1 MERRLAVI
9 LVADMVDYSRLMQA
23 DQDGTIGLIHA
34 LRDKWLEPKV
44 KAHGGEVLKRLG
56 DGWII
61 AFGSVSNAIEVAI
74 GVQEGLYGHP
84 EIRLRLAAHLGEIA
98 DDGADIY
105 GPGLN
110 IAARLQTEAP
120 PGGLMISEDLHRQLD
135 SRLAGGFNDAG
146 SFTLKNITV
155 PISGFQWRPAK
166 RDRPSASDVPV
177 IAVEPIT
184 SSPDG
189 QEIREAA
196 ADLQEQLVHGL
207 SRRTGIRVLALDGK
221 GEASPTYFLRGRL
234 RYRRGEARLT
244 LTLLLRVDNRAI
256 WSEVYEAPAEDLFVF
271 CDQAAEKADSDLRL
285 EINAF
290 DGERIAQLPDDA
302 LSSSELRTRAAH
314 LFYATTIEG
323 YERAIALLDRA
334 LRLDPSNAM
343 SHAMWVHAH
352 NYLAGG
358 RFEALAPE
366 TVAQITR
373 SADQAVQAA
382 PRSDFVFKT
391 RAEIRARLGDLEG
404 ARRDVQRMKRINP
417 HYTLGYQADGLAEL
431 AAGAYDAAI
440 NAFTQ
445 CVARSQRDPCL
456 PFHIFSL
463 TVALVL
469 AGRPKEAAQAIG
481 EAIEIRPDCR
491 AYWLLLAEA
500 HARSGADAEADEAQT
515 MAARLPG
522 RPDILAPRL
531 SLPDGERALMSTLAP
546 LQMGHATTH

>member
-1 MERRLAVI
+1 
-9 LVADMVDYSRLMQA
+9 
-23 DQDGTIGLIHA
+23 
-34 LRDKWLEPKV
+34 
-44 KAHGGEVLKRLG
+44 
-56 DGWII
+56 
-61 AFGSVSNAIEVAI
+61 
-74 GVQEGLYGHP
+74 
-84 EIRLRLAAHLGEIA
+84 
-98 DDGADIY
+98 
-105 GPGLN
+105 
-110 IAARLQTEAP
+110 
-120 PGGLMISEDLHRQLD
+120 
-135 SRLAGGFNDAG
+135 
-146 SFTLKNITV
+146 
-155 PISGFQWRPAK
+155 
-166 RDRPSASDVPV
+166 
-177 IAVEPIT
+177 
-184 SSPDG
+184 
-189 QEIREAA
+189 
-196 ADLQEQLVHGL
+196 
-207 SRRTGIRVLALDGK
+207 
-221 GEASPTYFLRGRL
+221 L

-244 LTLLLRVDNRAI
+244 LALLLQADNRAI

-334 LRLDPSNAM
+334 LRLDPTNAM
-343 SHAMWVHAH
+343 SHAMWVHAQ
-352 NYLAGG
+352 NYVTAG

-366 TVAQITR
+366 TVAQIKT

-382 PRSDFVFKT
+382 PRSDYVFKT
-391 RAEIRARLGDLEG
+391 RAEIRARLGDIEG
-404 ARRDVQRMKRINP
+404 ARRDVQRTKRINP
-417 HYTLGYQADGLAEL
+417 HYTLGYQADGMSEL

-445 CVARSQRDPCL
+445 CVARSQRDPFL

-515 MAARLPG
+515 MASRLSG

-531 SLPDGERALMSTLAP
+531 SLPDGERALMSALAP
-546 LQMGHATTH
+546 LEMDHATTR